1 MSALS
6 IQPTFP
12 IFTDIDGQPLED
24 GYIFIG
30 AANLNPQTNPIV
42 VYQNAALTTVA
53 VQPIRTRGGYPVFSG
68 TPGRLYVNSDYSIQ
82 VQNKNGSVVYSAP
95 AATERYSEVVFNS
108 NAEQV
113 IYDPP
118 FTGAVQTNVE
128 EALARIV
135 SVKDFGAVGD
145 GVADDTQAIQD
156 AIDSG
161 ELSIYIPAGTYK
173 ITSPLNVPTQQGSTA
188 IHIHGAGKQ
197 QSILQA
203 SGTFKT
209 IINIG
214 DDVDQTIRGRYEN
227 FCVSGTGATVQHGIY
242 GARVEEHTFFGIWA
256 KGFTVAAI
264 STGYGYV
271 NNFIDCE
278 CSYNTGNGLELN
290 VDLGL
295 GGGNNACWVSGCL
308 LFSNDGWGLK
318 ATSGYGIWVEGCTI
332 EFNKAGGI
340 YFRGISG
347 FRISSYF
354 EANATVGY
362 RPTDPDYQI
371 KSDIVL
377 NGSGNDL
384 SLSNAFPCNGG
395 VIEGCNLM
403 DGTAGRTSFVYNGGA
418 NNIVIVGCHSTDLN
432 TTPLYAETYD
442 TQYKGNTIS
451 VENCGSFSN
460 LISILRP
467 SSGQNNTSSTY
478 ITVDGPSAT
487 AGFQRLTYSDQN
499 FAEQDFNVWSLISGG
514 SATTFQRNTNAA
526 LAFGNKPVWEI
537 ASAAAGSSDNY
548 GFTVPASSFAEYIGK
563 LVWFG
568 IWVYTD
574 NVDAYAIPYC
584 NQQSFNANPTSA
596 GSWQFL
602 AVTFPWPSSGD
613 IVCGVYKSGSSTGT
627 VSIASP
633 ILAPVGLNV
642 QQALGTIES
651 IDKDWYGSAAPTT
664 GSWNRGDVVWYSAPS
679 AGGPP
684 GWMCTASGTPGT
696 WRAMAN
702 LT

>member
-6 IQPTFP
+6 IQPTYP

-24 GYIFIG
+24 GYIWIG
-30 AANLNPQTNPIV
+30 TVNLAPIVNPIT
-42 VYQNAALTTVA
+42 VYWDAALTIPA
-53 VQPIRTRGGYPVFSG
+53 AQPIRTRGGYPVNSG
-68 TPGRLYVNSDYSIQ
+68 TPARLYVNSDYSIQ

-95 AATERYSEVVFNS
+95 ETTERYGNLI
-108 NAEQV
+108 NAV
-113 IYDPP
+113 DVAYDPP
-118 FTGAVQTNVE
+118 FAGAVRTNVQ

-145 GVADDTQAIQD
+145 GITDDTQAIQD
-156 AIDSG
+156 AIESG

-173 ITSPLNVPTQQGSTA
+173 ITAPLNVPTQQGSTA

-214 DDVDQTIRGRYEN
+214 DNVDQTIRGRYEN

-295 GGGNNACWVSGCL
+295 GGGNNACWISGCL

-318 ATSGYGIWVEGCTI
+318 ATSGYGIWVDGCTI
-332 EFNKAGGI
+332 EANKVGGI

-354 EANATVGY
+354 EANAVVGY

-403 DGTAGRTSFVYNGGA
+403 DNTGPGRTSFVYNGGA
-418 NNIVIVGCHSTDLN
+418 NNIVIKGCHSTN
-432 TTPLYAETYD
+432 TNSTPLYAETYD
-442 TQYKGNTIS
+442 QQYKGNTVSI
-451 VENCGSFSN
+451 ENCGSFSN

-467 SSGQNNTSSTY
+467 AAGQNNTTSTY
-478 ITVDGPSAT
+478 ITVDGPSASS
-487 AGFQRLTYSDQN
+487 GFQRLTYSDQN
-499 FAEQDFNVWSLISGG
+499 FAEQDFNIWSLISGG
-514 SATTFQRNTNAA
+514 SATTFQRNTNAPIS
-526 LAFGNKPVWEI
+526 FGNKPVWQI
-537 ASAAAGSSDNY
+537 ASAAAGTSDNY
-548 GFTVPASSFAEYIGK
+548 GFTVPASSFAEYVGK
-563 LVWFG
+563 LMWFG
-568 IWVYTD
+568 VWTYIDDV
-574 NVDAYAIPYC
+574 NAYAVPYC
-584 NQQSFNANPTSA
+584 NQQSFNANPTST
-596 GSWQFL
+596 GGWQFT
-602 AVTFPWPSSGD
+602 AVTFQWPASGNV
-613 IVCGVYKSGSSTGT
+613 ICGVYKGGPSTGS
-627 VSIASP
+627 VYVAAP
-633 ILAPVGLNV
+633 MLCPVGLNL
-642 QQALGTIES
+642 QDALNTIENN
-651 IDKDWYGSAAPTT
+651 DRDWYGSAAPTT
-664 GSWNRGDVVWYSAPS
+664 GSWNRGDVVWNSAPS
-679 AGGPP
+679 AGGTP

-702 LT
+702 LA